1 MEPHRKGEGKRKRER
16 VKVSDERERE
26 RERETRN
33 GFPAAVYMASVCC
46 RRRAVSHTHTHTH
59 GPAAHLSAT
68 KGAPLAL
75 EATLFPVALSL
86 AVVPLRRLFAVY
98 FTDTTESHPVEKV
111 ATILKDCDARW
122 T

>member
-1 MEPHRKGEGKRKRER
+1 MR
-16 VKVSDERERE
+16 ERERE
-26 RERETRN
+26 RERRVTVFLLLSIWHR
-33 GFPAAVYMASVCC
+33 FVAVDVQS
-46 RRRAVSHTHTHTH
+46 RTHTHTH

-75 EATLFPVALSL
+75 EATLFPVALTL
-86 AVVPLRRLFAVY
+86 AVVPLSRLFAVY